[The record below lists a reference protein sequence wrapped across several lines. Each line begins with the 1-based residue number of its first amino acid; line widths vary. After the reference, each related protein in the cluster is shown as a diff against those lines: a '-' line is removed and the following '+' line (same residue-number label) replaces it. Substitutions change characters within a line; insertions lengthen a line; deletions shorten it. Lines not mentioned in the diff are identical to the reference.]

1 MCLVWCWLC
10 HFVFALTQWDPKE
23 SVCVDHASLQHQTA
37 RDVGCSHL
45 TLLRPLL
52 GCRMPLVEATRKWR
66 KGVRTYVAF
75 EQPVHS
81 EMSIA
86 KAVMVSLLTASYL
99 LA

>member
-1 MCLVWCWLC
+1 MQPSDLLE
-10 HFVFALTQWDPKE
+10 TQP
-23 SVCVDHASLQHQTA
+23 
-37 RDVGCSHL
+37 
-45 TLLRPLL
+45 

-86 KAVMVSLLTASYL
+86 KAVMVSLLVQRLASPGL
-99 LA
+99 ML